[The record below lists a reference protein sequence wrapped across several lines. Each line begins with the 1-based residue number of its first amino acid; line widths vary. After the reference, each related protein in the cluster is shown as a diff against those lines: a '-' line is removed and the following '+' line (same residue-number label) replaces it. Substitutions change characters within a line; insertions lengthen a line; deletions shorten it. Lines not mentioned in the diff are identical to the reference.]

1 MNWTSTVLRG
11 AKRRTTPLASALA
24 LTLMTGLTSS
34 AGATSYNPIIN
45 FSATLPKIASTSTLL
60 ASPVEGPA
68 WYTVVFKEA
77 PLATYAGEVANLPAP
92 AHIERNGVSSAKIDM
107 DSAAAR
113 AYVGYLETR
122 QQAFVDELSGNLQR
136 PLQVMARMQHALN
149 AVIVRLSNAEA
160 AEVMKRA
167 DVMFIEREHELELAT
182 DRGPAF
188 IGATSIW
195 GGMTASGVA
204 TKGEGILIGDIDT
217 GINWESPAF
226 AAVGP
231 VDGYIHQNP
240 KGNGTYLGQCAPGGI
255 DAGKCNDKLIGI
267 YNFAAPG
274 TTGTDT
280 QGHGSHTAS
289 TVAGNTW
296 NATFSSGAFTIS
308 GVAPHANVI
317 AYLACPST
325 CPSTATAQAA
335 NQAVADGVDVINYS
349 ISGGTSPWTDAT
361 STAFRNAVA
370 AGTFVAASAGNT
382 STSVP
387 NPQGQ
392 VNHMEPWVET
402 VAAST
407 EDRIIA
413 VSLDLTSEASPPAN
427 TQDIPLRPGGAPL
440 PTQNQV
446 NVPLIKSP
454 NFANGSTDG
463 CAAYPANTFVRSGAP
478 TDRIFADGF
487 DDTAPPPVASGAI
500 AVLHLDGTASNCG
513 SGARRTAALN
523 AGAVG
528 VIFVDAVYLN
538 LGAADTSWSM
548 LMSDWLNLEAGSNP
562 ATATVSIDI
571 SAQAFPSQG
580 DVIADFSFRGP
591 RLVSGQGMVKPDIT
605 GPGVDIL
612 AVGASNVVG
621 PNGVYLS
628 NGTSMSSPHMAGAAA
643 LMRAL
648 NPTWT
653 ATQVKSALNLSSNNF
668 GAVNSDGSPVRL
680 WDYGSGRV
688 NLSAASKVGLIM
700 DETAANFLAA
710 NPATAGDISTL
721 NLASMAKANFVGDTT
736 FTRTFRRARAGS
748 QTYTLSAV
756 GFPAGAIEFTP
767 ASFSI
772 NASGS
777 RTITVTAH
785 GALLPSA
792 QWSLGELILTPSAGD
807 EPTLHLPIA
816 LNPAGPIIQVTPA
829 SVSGSSD
836 TTVSNDLTI
845 ANIGNP
851 TLNWTVQSTGT
862 PQVTPL
868 NTTTS
873 GSGQL
878 AGLYLGV
885 SEGNYWSQNF
895 DIRGTTS
902 VTTLRANGFLIPS
915 GNLTTT
921 NTPSV
926 TFSIYADNAG
936 LPAGAPEGFGS
947 TPVWTYT
954 NTIGTAATTGITG
967 TAGAVQLV
975 LSAPGV
981 PPLSLPSGRYWLTVF
996 PSMNGSGAGTAAN
1009 PLWAWRVSSD
1019 PQIGNPPVIYAPYDD
1034 PTQFQT
1040 DPATVNMSAFVQG
1053 TVSCVLPSWVNVTP
1067 AAGSLG
1073 FAGSQVVPVVFD
1085 AAGLSAGTYSA
1096 TLCLASNATNLPV
1109 VTVPLTFTVP
1119 NGGSQA
1125 PTLSKAFAPTSVETN
1140 VTSTLTITLNNA
1152 GPVASTLSADLTDTF
1167 PAGLVV
1173 AGTPAESTTCPSGT
1187 VTAVAGSGSV
1197 SLGSGAQ
1204 IPAAGSC
1211 TVSVDV
1217 TAATADVYS
1226 NTIAAGALQTSSGTN
1241 AAAASASLT
1250 VTTPPLIAPTT
1261 AVAFSPA
1268 SVTAGT
1274 PSTLTITLGNVNASV
1289 ATLTA
1294 ALDDNLP
1301 AGMLVA
1307 PTPNS
1312 ATTCPSGVVTAV
1324 AGSSLVSLG
1333 SAAQIPA
1340 SGNCTVSVNVR
1351 AVSPGAFINQ
1361 IAAGALQTDAGN
1373 STAAASDTLTV
1384 TAGTFPAPYCPRAST
1399 NVEPI
1404 TLVQFGTINN
1414 ASTNALGAPALQ
1426 DFLAI
1431 NATLKPGST
1440 YLMTAKGNSDGDFLN
1455 VYRAYFD
1462 WNQDGVFAEDASER
1476 YELGQIQNSTGLDA
1490 KQTSALITVPASA
1503 TAGITRMRVVKE
1515 YSAPGAAC
1523 TAGSYGQAEDYSIT
1537 LDPNA
1542 TAPAPIAAIAMGIAP
1557 EVGSIAVPPTLTI
1570 ALSQFN
1576 GAASATL
1583 TAALVNTLPAGLT
1596 IAISPNASTNCPAA
1610 TLTAVGGGS
1619 SITLAA
1625 GTQIPPTGCNVIVN
1639 LQAAAPGI
1647 FVNSIAIG
1655 DLQTDIGNNPM
1666 AATAQYRAL
1675 ASAPVTSSTGFEP
1688 PFTVG
1693 AVNGQ
1698 QGWFGSNATN
1708 TTISAAVPAA
1718 GTQHLRVTSTSST
1731 SVSQTSISPTQA
1743 VGVAN
1748 YSVLT
1753 AKLRITR
1760 NTNGAIFD
1768 FNPQDPAAGV
1778 VSTLVRFDKATTR
1791 PIQVI
1796 NFNTGLYE
1804 ATGATWTAGSY
1815 FDIAMI
1821 FNRAAETVEVCINGA
1836 SIYNGAN
1843 AVASPYIGN
1852 VVAKQTFASSTTA
1865 GNTMDV
1871 DELFFGDSNTP
1882 PVCAPP
1888 APTVSKAF
1896 APAGVEIGVPST
1908 LTISLGNTAATPA
1921 TLTAALTDTFP
1932 AGMVVAAAPNASTTC
1947 TSGVVTA
1954 VAGSGSASLESG
1966 AQIQPGGCTVTVN
1979 VSSSTNQDYT
1989 NTIAAGALQ
1998 TSNGGNSA
2006 AASATLYVG
2015 NLVVDSGPLSIVV
2028 PANGTGVYF
2037 DFLAG
2042 TNGTTQTAGSA
2053 WNPYGS
2059 TNLQFFWPNSGTV
2072 APAGVAA
2079 GGNFSVLASGASVGP
2094 SSVFS
2099 SAGTTAAT
2107 INFRQAGGVD
2117 GYLGIRFTNTT
2128 VTPNI
2133 VTYGY
2138 VHLQTTGT
2146 TGHPA
2151 TVLGYAYNRAGMP
2164 ITIP

>member
-1 MNWTSTVLRG
+1 MNWTSTVIRG

-34 AGATSYNPIIN
+34 VGATTYNPIIN

-77 PLATYAGEVANLPAP
+77 PLATYAGEVASLPAP
-92 AHIERNGVSSAKIDM
+92 GHIERNGVSSAKIDM

-122 QQAFVDELSGNLQR
+122 QQAFVDEMSGNLQR

-160 AEVMKRA
+160 SEVMKRA

-195 GGMTASGVA
+195 DGMTASGVA

-231 VDGYIHQNP
+231 VDGYVHQNP

-296 NATFSSGAFTIS
+296 NASFSSGAFTIS

-427 TQDIPLRPGGAPL
+427 TQDIPMRPGGAPL

-454 NFANGSTDG
+454 GFANGSTDG
-463 CAAYPANTFVRSGAP
+463 CAAYPPNTFVRSGAP
-478 TDRIFADGF
+478 ADRIFADGF

-513 SGARRTAALN
+513 SGARRTAAIN

-571 SAQAFPSQG
+571 AAQAFPSQG
-580 DVIADFSFRGP
+580 DVVADFSFRGP
-591 RLVSGQGMVKPDIT
+591 RLVSGQGMVKPDIS

-612 AVGASNVVG
+612 AAGAANVVG

-648 NPTWT
+648 NPTWS

-668 GAVNSDGSPVRL
+668 GAINSDGSPVRL

-710 NPATAGDISTL
+710 TPATAGDISTL

-756 GFPAGAIEFTP
+756 GFPAGAVEFSP
-767 ASFSI
+767 ASFTV
-772 NASGS
+772 NATGS

-785 GALLPSA
+785 GALLTSA
-792 QWSLGELILTPSAGD
+792 QWNLGELVLTPSAGD

-816 LNPAGPIIQVTPA
+816 LNPAGPIIQVTPG
-829 SVSGSSD
+829 SLSGSSD

-851 TLNWTVQSTGT
+851 TLDWSVTSTGT
-862 PQVTPL
+862 AQVTPL

-878 AGLYLGV
+878 GGLYLGV

-895 DIRGTTS
+895 DISGTTS
-902 VTTLRANGFLIPS
+902 VTTLRANGFLLPS

-936 LPAGAPEGFGS
+936 LPAGAPEGFGAA
-947 TPVWTYT
+947 PVWTYT

-967 TAGAVQLV
+967 TAGAAQLV

-981 PPLSLPSGRYWLTVF
+981 PPLNLSSGRYWLTVF

-1019 PQIGNPPVIYAPYDD
+1019 PQVGNPPVIYAPYDD
-1034 PTQFQT
+1034 PTQFQS

-1053 TVSCVLPSWVNVTP
+1053 TVSCVLPSWVSLTP
-1067 AAGSLG
+1067 TSGSLG

-1085 AAGLSAGTYSA
+1085 AAGLSAGTYTA
-1096 TLCLASNATNLPV
+1096 TLCIASNATNLPV
-1109 VTVPLTFTVP
+1109 VTVPLTFNVP

-1140 VTSTLTITLNNA
+1140 VNSTLTITLNNA

-1167 PAGLVV
+1167 PSGLVV
-1173 AGTPAESTTCPSGT
+1173 AATPAASTTCPSGT

-1197 SLGSGAQ
+1197 SLATGAQ

-1217 TAATADVYS
+1217 TSASASVYN
-1226 NTIAAGALQTSSGTN
+1226 NTIVAGALQTSTGNN
-1241 AAAASASLT
+1241 AAAANATLT
-1250 VTTPPLIAPTT
+1250 VTTPPLPICPTEAFDGATAPALPAGWSFVDGIGGSTGAWTTVSTVSDTAPNSGFAPNLTTVADLYLISPQFAPAAGTTLTFRNRYNLESGFDGGVLEISINGGAYQDIIAAGGSFISGGYGATPISAGFSSPIGGRFAWTGTTSGAFVTSSVIFPAAAANQPSRLRWRSADDSSGAASGTSGWWVDTITCGVAPPTVTKAFAPAVTT
-1261 AVAFSPA
+1261 ANS
-1268 SVTAGT
+1268 
-1274 PSTLTITLGNVNASV
+1274 PSTLTISLNHPASV

-1294 ALDDNLP
+1294 DLVDTFPANLV
-1301 AGMLVA
+1301 VA
-1307 PTPNS
+1307 STPNAS
-1312 ATTCPSGVVTAV
+1312 TTCPSGAVTAA
-1324 AGSSLVSLG
+1324 AGSG
-1333 SAAQIPA
+1333 SVTLATGAQIPTT
-1340 SGNCTVSVNVR
+1340 GCTVVVDV
-1351 AVSPGAFINQ
+1351 VSATAGYYTNT
-1361 IAAGALQTDAGN
+1361 IAAGSLQTDAGN
-1373 STAAASDTLTV
+1373 S
-1384 TAGTFPAPYCPRAST
+1384 
-1399 NVEPI
+1399 
-1404 TLVQFGTINN
+1404 
-1414 ASTNALGAPALQ
+1414 
-1426 DFLAI
+1426 
-1431 NATLKPGST
+1431 
-1440 YLMTAKGNSDGDFLN
+1440 
-1455 VYRAYFD
+1455 
-1462 WNQDGVFAEDASER
+1462 
-1476 YELGQIQNSTGLDA
+1476 
-1490 KQTSALITVPASA
+1490 
-1503 TAGITRMRVVKE
+1503 
-1515 YSAPGAAC
+1515 
-1523 TAGSYGQAEDYSIT
+1523 
-1537 LDPNA
+1537 
-1542 TAPAPIAAIAMGIAP
+1542 
-1557 EVGSIAVPPTLTI
+1557 PT
-1570 ALSQFN
+1570 
-1576 GAASATL
+1576 AASA
-1583 TAALVNTLPAGLT
+1583 V
-1596 IAISPNASTNCPAA
+1596 
-1610 TLTAVGGGS
+1610 
-1619 SITLAA
+1619 
-1625 GTQIPPTGCNVIVN
+1625 
-1639 LQAAAPGI
+1639 
-1647 FVNSIAIG
+1647 
-1655 DLQTDIGNNPM
+1655 
-1666 AATAQYRAL
+1666 YRAL
-1675 ASAPVTSSTGFEP
+1675 APTPTTYSTGFES

-1698 QGWFGSNATN
+1698 QGWFGSNSTN
-1708 TTISAAVPAA
+1708 TTISAAQPAA
-1718 GTQHLRVTSTSST
+1718 GTQHLRITSTTST
-1731 SVSQTSISPTQA
+1731 ATSQSAISPTQV
-1743 VGVAN
+1743 VGTAN

-1760 NTNGAIFD
+1760 NTNGATFD
-1768 FNPQDPAAGV
+1768 FNPQDPVAGV
-1778 VSTLVRFDKATTR
+1778 VSTLVRFDKGAAR
-1791 PIQVI
+1791 QIQMP
-1796 NFNTGLYE
+1796 NFTTGLYE
-1804 ATGATWTAGSY
+1804 PTGASWPLATY
-1815 FDIAMI
+1815 FDISMI
-1821 FNRAAETVEVCINGA
+1821 FNRAAHTVEVCVNGI
-1836 SIYNGAN
+1836 SIYSGAN
-1843 AVASPYIGN
+1843 AVSSPYIGN
-1852 VVAKQTFASSTTA
+1852 VVAKQTAQTTSTTA

-1871 DELFFGDSNTP
+1871 DDLIFGDSNTP
-1882 PVCAPP
+1882 PVCNPP
-1888 APTVSKAF
+1888 PPTVAKSF
-1896 APAGVEIGVPST
+1896 SPVGVEINTPST
-1908 LTISLGNTAATPA
+1908 LTISLGNSAASAA
-1921 TLTAALTDTFP
+1921 TLTSALTDTFP
-1932 AGMVVAAAPNASTTC
+1932 AGLAVAATPNASTTC
-1947 TSGVVTA
+1947 TGGVVTA
-1954 VAGSGSASLESG
+1954 AAGSGSVSLGSG
-1966 AQIQPGGCTVTVN
+1966 AQIPPGGCTVTVN
-1979 VSSSTNQDYT
+1979 VASATNQDYA
-1989 NTIAAGALQ
+1989 NTIAVGALQ
-1998 TSNGGNSA
+1998 TSNGSNAA
-2006 AASATLYVG
+2006 AASATLFVG
-2015 NLVVDSGPLSIVV
+2015 NLIVDSGPLSVLV
-2028 PANGTGVYF
+2028 PANGDGVYF
-2037 DFLAG
+2037 DFVAG
-2042 TNGTTQTAGSA
+2042 THGTVETPGSA
-2053 WNPYGS
+2053 WNPYGT
-2059 TNLQFFWPNSGTV
+2059 TNLTFFWPNSGTL

-2079 GGNFSVLASGASVGP
+2079 TAGGNYIVLTSGNSVGP
-2094 SSVFS
+2094 TSQFS
-2099 SAGTTAAT
+2099 TVSATT
-2107 INFRQAGGVD
+2107 NFRQAGGVD
-2117 GYLGIRFTNTT
+2117 GYLGVRFTNTT

>member
-1 MNWTSTVLRG
+1 MNWTSTMARF
-11 AKRRTTPLASALA
+11 AKRRATPLASALA

-34 AGATSYNPIIN
+34 AAATSYNPIIN
-45 FSATLPKIASTSTLL
+45 FSATLPKLASTSTLL
-60 ASPVEGPA
+60 ASPAEGPA

-92 AHIERNGVSSAKIDM
+92 GHIERNGVSSAKIDM
-107 DSAAAR
+107 ESAAAR

-160 AEVMKRA
+160 SEVMKRA

-195 GGMTASGVA
+195 DGMTASGVA

-440 PTQNQV
+440 PTQNV
-446 NVPLIKSP
+446 VDVPLIKSP
-454 NFANGSTDG
+454 NFANGATDG

-478 TDRIFADGF
+478 SDRIFADGF
-487 DDTAPPPVASGAI
+487 DDTPLPPIATGAI
-500 AVLHLDGTASNCG
+500 AVLHLDGTASACG

-538 LGAADTSWSM
+538 LGASGTSWSM
-548 LMSDWLNLEAGSNP
+548 LMSNWLNLEAGSNP

-571 SAQAFPSQG
+571 AAQAFPSQG
-580 DVIADFSFRGP
+580 DVVADFSFRGP

-612 AVGASNVVG
+612 AAGAASVVG

-648 NPTWT
+648 NPTWS

-688 NLSAASKVGLIM
+688 NLTAASKVGLIM

-756 GFPAGAIEFTP
+756 GFPAGAIEFSP

-772 NASGS
+772 NATGS
-777 RTITVTAH
+777 RAITVTAH
-785 GALLPSA
+785 GALLSPA
-792 QWSLGELILTPSAGD
+792 QWNLGELVLTPSAGD

-851 TLNWTVQSTGT
+851 TLTWSVTSTGT
-862 PQVTPL
+862 AQVTPL

-878 AGLYLGV
+878 GGLYLGV

-895 DIRGTTS
+895 DITGTTS
-902 VTTLRANGFLIPS
+902 VTTLRANGFMIPS
-915 GNLTTT
+915 GNLTTA

-936 LPAGAPEGFGS
+936 LPAGAPEGFGAA
-947 TPVWTYT
+947 PVWTYT

-967 TAGAVQLV
+967 TAGAAQLV

-981 PPLSLPSGRYWLTVF
+981 PPLNLSSGRYWLTVF
-996 PSMNGSGAGTAAN
+996 PSMNGSGAGTSAN

-1034 PTQFQT
+1034 PTQFQS

-1053 TVSCVLPSWVNVTP
+1053 TVSCVLPSWVSLNPTS
-1067 AAGSLG
+1067 GSLG

-1085 AAGLSAGTYSA
+1085 AAGLSAGTYTA
-1096 TLCLASNATNLPV
+1096 TLCIGSNATNLPV
-1109 VTVPLTFTVP
+1109 VTVPLTFNVP

-1152 GPVASTLSADLTDTF
+1152 GPTASTLSADLTDTF
-1167 PAGLVV
+1167 PSGLVV
-1173 AGTPAESTTCPSGT
+1173 ATTPAAATTCPSGT

-1197 SLGSGAQ
+1197 SLSTGAQ

-1211 TVSVDV
+1211 TVTVDV
-1217 TAATADVYS
+1217 TAATADAYS
-1226 NTIAAGALQTSSGTN
+1226 NTIAAGALQTSSGNN
-1241 AAAASASLT
+1241 AAAANATLT
-1250 VTTPPLIAPTT
+1250 VTVPPLPTCPIENFDGVTTPALPGGWTFTNVDGTGTWATVTT
-1261 AVAFSPA
+1261 AADSAPNAAYTQNLGALGERLLVSPA
-1268 SVTAGT
+1268 FAPGAGSTVSFRNRYNMESGWDGGVLEISVNGGAYQDIIAAGGSFASGGYSGTISASSNPALAGRAAWTGSSVGAFVTSNAILPASAAGQPVRLRWRMAEDGSFSATAPNGWWVDTVTCGTAPPTVTKTFAPAVTEVGT
-1274 PSTLTITLGNVNASV
+1274 PSTLTISLSHPASV

-1294 ALDDNLP
+1294 NLVDVFP
-1301 AGMLVA
+1301 ANLVIA
-1307 PTPNS
+1307 PTPNA
-1312 ATTCPSGVVTAV
+1312 ATTCPAGSVTAV
-1324 AGSSLVSLG
+1324 AGSGSVTLG
-1333 SAAQIPA
+1333 TGAQIPTT
-1340 SGNCTVSVNVR
+1340 GCTITVDVYSATTGYYTNTI
-1351 AVSPGAFINQ
+1351 P
-1361 IAAGALQTDAGN
+1361 AGALQTDTGN
-1373 STAAASDTLTV
+1373 S
-1384 TAGTFPAPYCPRAST
+1384 PA
-1399 NVEPI
+1399 
-1404 TLVQFGTINN
+1404 
-1414 ASTNALGAPALQ
+1414 
-1426 DFLAI
+1426 
-1431 NATLKPGST
+1431 
-1440 YLMTAKGNSDGDFLN
+1440 
-1455 VYRAYFD
+1455 
-1462 WNQDGVFAEDASER
+1462 
-1476 YELGQIQNSTGLDA
+1476 
-1490 KQTSALITVPASA
+1490 
-1503 TAGITRMRVVKE
+1503 
-1515 YSAPGAAC
+1515 
-1523 TAGSYGQAEDYSIT
+1523 
-1537 LDPNA
+1537 
-1542 TAPAPIAAIAMGIAP
+1542 
-1557 EVGSIAVPPTLTI
+1557 
-1570 ALSQFN
+1570 
-1576 GAASATL
+1576 
-1583 TAALVNTLPAGLT
+1583 
-1596 IAISPNASTNCPAA
+1596 
-1610 TLTAVGGGS
+1610 
-1619 SITLAA
+1619 
-1625 GTQIPPTGCNVIVN
+1625 
-1639 LQAAAPGI
+1639 
-1647 FVNSIAIG
+1647 
-1655 DLQTDIGNNPM
+1655 
-1666 AATAQYRAL
+1666 AATAIYRAL
-1675 ASAPVTSSTGFEP
+1675 APTPTNYNTGFES

-1693 AVNGQ
+1693 ALGTQ
-1698 QGWFGSNATN
+1698 QGWGTTGTAANAT
-1708 TTISAAVPAA
+1708 ISSALPAN
-1718 GTQHLRVTSTSST
+1718 GTQHLRVTSTTGSSGT
-1731 SVSQTSISPTQA
+1731 PVGAIAPTQPI
-1743 VGVAN
+1743 GTGTH
-1748 YSVLT
+1748 SVLS
-1753 AKLRITR
+1753 AKLRIV
-1760 NTNGAIFD
+1760 NTGAGATFE

-1778 VSTLVRFDKATTR
+1778 VSTLLRFDRAAAR
-1791 PIQVI
+1791 QIQVP
-1796 NFNTGLYE
+1796 NFTTGLYVP
-1804 ATGATWTAGSY
+1804 TGATWPLNTY
-1815 FDIAMI
+1815 FDISLA
-1821 FNRAAETVEVCINGA
+1821 FNRSAKTVQICMNGTIIHESA
-1836 SIYNGAN
+1836 TAVSSPYIAN
-1843 AVASPYIGN
+1843 AVVKQVGQSGN
-1852 VVAKQTFASSTTA
+1852 TA
-1865 GNTMDV
+1865 GNTVNV
-1871 DELFFGDSNTP
+1871 DDLVISSTDTP

-1896 APAGVEIGVPST
+1896 APVGVEAGVPST
-1908 LTISLGNTAATPA
+1908 LTISLGNSAATAA
-1921 TLTAALTDTFP
+1921 TLTAPLTDTFP
-1932 AGMVVAAAPNASTTC
+1932 AGMVVAATPNASTTC
-1947 TSGVVTA
+1947 TAGVVTA
-1954 VAGSGSASLESG
+1954 TAGSGSASLGSG
-1966 AQIQPGGCTVTVN
+1966 AQIPPGGCTVKVD
-1979 VSSSTNQDYT
+1979 VSSATNQDYT
-1989 NTIAAGALQ
+1989 NTISAGGLQ
-1998 TSNGGNSA
+1998 TSNGNNAS
-2006 AASATLYVG
+2006 AASAILLVG
-2015 NLVVDSGPLSIVV
+2015 NLVVSSAPLSIVV
-2028 PANGTGVYF
+2028 PADSNGVYF

-2042 TNGTTQTAGSA
+2042 TTSPTPTAGSA

-2059 TNLQFFWPNSGTV
+2059 TNLTFFWPNSATL
-2072 APAGVAA
+2072 APAGVSVTA
-2079 GGNFSVLASGASVGP
+2079 GGNYSLLTSGDTVGP
-2094 SSVFS
+2094 SSLYS
-2099 SAGTTAAT
+2099 SSGAAT
-2107 INFRQAGGVD
+2107 ATANFRGVT

-2138 VHLQTTGT
+2138 VHLQTTGA

-2151 TVLGYAYNRAGMP
+2151 TVLGYAYNRAGLP